1 MLIFKTCR
9 YLSNPMIQH
18 ICSSLWIWKSWH
30 SHAMSLFTGVSLLS
44 HSWCVFLGFLQSFVG
59 TLTLL
64 GTLGDRSVGSRR
76 CWSEVILCLVF
87 QNLALGRW
95 TEIRG
100 PNLLLRD
107 LLYGLVYLSVS
118 CVPLT
123 LNVGCVPVVYVYA
136 NLQYMFKKY
145 ILRIPLDRFYAIKF
159 QLNYVCMFI
168 SLHEIKLELYL
179 IYFGL
184 IHILYIWYM
193 YLGQIW
199 NIAFWYPHQFK

>member
-1 MLIFKTCR
+1 MLLFTTCR

-18 ICSSLWIWKSWH
+18 ICSSLWIWKSGH

-123 LNVGCVPVVYVYA
+123 LNVGCVPDSICI
-136 NLQYMFKKY
+136 KKRY
-145 ILRIPLDRFYAIKF
+145 IKNYPRSFLGNSF
-159 QLNYVCMFI
+159 QLNYVWMFV
-168 SLHEIKLELYL
+168 YL
-179 IYFGL
+179 FT
-184 IHILYIWYM
+184 
-193 YLGQIW
+193 W
-199 NIAFWYPHQFK
+199 N